1 MIVEKQ
7 IVYRIVPF
15 DADVKVEE
23 PALPSKWKTT
33 GNYKLRQEET
43 LEEHRPKGF
52 PRRDSCLYVCFSK
65 ENAYE
70 WAYIK
75 YGKRNIPYK
84 LLTLQIDGD
93 LYWLKSDCYNFL
105 DENSSQQMYDQASE
119 DYWNSLIEDE
129 KLLTL
134 DKGYEGLFVGKNK
147 IIAIEFKNY
156 INGESYDIE

>member
-1 MIVEKQ
+1 MG
-7 IVYRIVPF
+7 
-15 DADVKVEE
+15 D
-23 PALPSKWKTT
+23 
-33 GNYKLRQEET
+33 YKRRQEEA

-75 YGKRNIPYK
+75 YGKRNTPYK

-93 LYWLKSDCYNFL
+93 LYWLKSDSYNFL
-105 DENSSQQMYDQASE
+105 DENSSLQMYDQASE

-129 KLLTL
+129 RLLLL
-134 DKGYEGLFVGKNK
+134 DKGYEGLFVGENK
-147 IIAIEFKNY
+147 IIAIEYKNY
-156 INGESYDIE
+156 INGESIDIE

>member
-1 MIVEKQ
+1 MIVKNY
-7 IVYRIVPF
+7 IVYRVAPF
-15 DADVKVEE
+15 DADVKVGE
-23 PALPSKWKTT
+23 PALPSKWEIT

-43 LEEHRPKGF
+43 LEKYRPNDF

-65 ENAYE
+65 GNAYE

-75 YGKRNIPYK
+75 YGKRNTPYK

-93 LYWLKSDCYNFL
+93 LYWLKSDNYNFL

-147 IIAIEFKNY
+147 IIVIEFKNY
-156 INGESYDIE
+156 INGESYDIK

>member
-1 MIVEKQ
+1 MIVKDH

-15 DADVKVEE
+15 DADVKVGES
-23 PALPSKWKTT
+23 ALPSKWNTM

-52 PRRDSCLYVCFSK
+52 PRRDICLYVCFSK
-65 ENAYE
+65 KNAYE

-75 YGKRNIPYK
+75 YGRRNTPYK
-84 LLTLQIDGD
+84 LLTLRVDGE
-93 LYWLKSDCYNFL
+93 LFWLKSDSFNLL
-105 DENSSQQMYDQASE
+105 DENSPQQKYDQAGE
-119 DYWNSLIEDE
+119 DYWTSLIEDE

-134 DKGYEGLFVGKNK
+134 DKGYEGLFIGENK
-147 IIAIEFKNY
+147 IISIEYKNY